1 MSVPDTATLSLQF
14 RRDDEFWRPRTKTSD
29 SIRGQNITRA
39 GTHNRQLVLHHIR
52 ARGPISRVDLAGLT
66 GLTQP
71 AVFKISKDL
80 LEEGL
85 INCTVQRDGSR
96 GQPSSFLTINPDA
109 AYAIGLNVDRT
120 HIAFVVL
127 DFGGNVREAVRQEV
141 PCPSPTD
148 VKEVLAKFYKASL
161 KKYSTRPGD
170 FVGIGLSIPNDFAKN
185 TDPNFGI
192 LWRAVSLEG
201 LFSDITALPV
211 VVEDDA
217 AAASIGEMVF
227 GAGLDVDTFIY
238 LHVGVGLG
246 AGLVVNRRHVRG
258 SHGRSGELGYLPK
271 INPFKTSKSVLGRT
285 IEDVVSID
293 GFLAAFR
300 EAGLSVQTA
309 GDLDFGDPA
318 VQAVL
323 SEWLAT
329 AADLL
334 YLPLLSTMC
343 FIDPDA
349 IFIGGHLPALVTEQ
363 LALEITKRLSLNI
376 GANWPENA
384 VRSGKVAR
392 NASAVGAG
400 VIAFR
405 AFWDRDLPH

>member
-1 MSVPDTATLSLQF
+1 MSVPHTVMPSLQF
-14 RRDDEFWRPRTKTSD
+14 RRDDDFWRPRTKTSD
-29 SIRGQNITRA
+29 AIRGQNITRA

-52 ARGPISRVDLAGLT
+52 AKGPVSRVDLAALT

-161 KKYSTRPGD
+161 KKYSRRSGD

-185 TDPNFGI
+185 TDANFSI
-192 LWRAVSLEG
+192 LWRAVSLEN
-201 LFSDITALPV
+201 LFTDITSLPV
-211 VVEDDA
+211 IVEDDA

-238 LHVGVGLG
+238 LHIGVGLG
-246 AGLVVNRRHVRG
+246 AGLVVNRRHIRG
-258 SHGRSGELGYLPK
+258 SHGRSGELGYLPR
-271 INPFKTSKSVLGRT
+271 INPFRTSKSVMGKT
-285 IEDVVSID
+285 IEEVVSID

-300 EAGLSVQTA
+300 AAGLSIQTA
-309 GDLDFGDPA
+309 SDLDFDGPV
-318 VQAVL
+318 VQTTL
-323 SEWLAT
+323 TEWLGA

-343 FIDPDA
+343 FVDPDA
-349 IFIGGHLPALVTEQ
+349 IFLGGHLPPFVTEQ
-363 LALEITKRLSLNI
+363 LSLEITKRLSLNI

-384 VRSGKVAR
+384 VRSGKVVR
-392 NASAVGAG
+392 NAAAVGAG

-405 AFWDRDLPH
+405 EFWDRDLRN